1 MTIRSSFLSA
11 FLPLLLLASACA
23 PGTPP
28 GPGAPG
34 PDHGDA
40 HDHGDEDH
48 GERAVTLDPGTAA
61 RAGVEVAV
69 AGPGAIAIRRELPG
83 EVRPNGD
90 RLAHVAPRVGGIARE
105 VHASLG
111 DRVEAGQLL
120 AVLESRELAEARAA
134 WLAARARV
142 ELARKTFAREDRLRA
157 RGVTAEQ
164 DWLDARTALAEAEIE
179 LRAARQGLLALG
191 VPATELTRLPSLPEA
206 NLATLRL
213 VSPLPGEVIDRH
225 VTVGEAVA
233 ALVPVFTVADLS
245 TVWIDLSVY
254 PRDLAHVVPGAPV
267 ELTGPGGRPRAT
279 GRIAFVSPLLGEE
292 TRTALA
298 RVILPNPGGEWRPG
312 TFVTGRVTVE
322 DAEVP
327 VRVPLAA
334 LVHPEEGETA
344 LFVAEDGNRFVLRE
358 VTLGRRDAR
367 WAEVTAG
374 IAPGERYVARGGFA
388 LFAELGKDAFGDG
401 HGH

>member
-1 MTIRSSFLSA
+1 MTVRI
-11 FLPLLLLASACA
+11 LLLALALLLAAACSAENA
-23 PGTPP
+23 P
-28 GPGAPG
+28 GPGHGDPGDHGTAGHGAGAVVLAPG
-34 PDHGDA
+34 A
-40 HDHGDEDH
+40 
-48 GERAVTLDPGTAA
+48 AA
-61 RAGVEVAV
+61 RAGLEVAV
-69 AGPGAIAIRRELPG
+69 AGPGPIAIRRDLPG
-83 EVRPNGD
+83 EVRANGD

-111 DRVEAGQLL
+111 DRVRAGQVLV
-120 AVLESRELAEARAA
+120 VLESRELAEVRAG

-142 ELARKTFAREDRLRA
+142 ELARETFAREDRLRR

-191 VPATELTRLPSLPEA
+191 VPPGELERLSSLPEV

-213 VSPLPGEVIDRH
+213 VAPLPGEVIDRH
-225 VTVGEAVA
+225 VTVGETVA
-233 ALVPVFTVADLS
+233 ALAPVFTVADLS
-245 TVWIDLSVY
+245 TVWVDLSVY
-254 PRDLAHVVPGAPV
+254 PGDLAHVSPGAPV
-267 ELTGPGGRPRAT
+267 EIVGPGGRPRAR
-279 GRIAFVSPLLGEE
+279 GRISFISPLLGEE

-298 RVILPNPGGEWRPG
+298 RVILPNRDGAWRPG

-322 DAEVP
+322 DADVP
-327 VRVPLAA
+327 VRVPLTALVYPEDGGAA
-334 LVHPEEGETA
+334 L
-344 LFVAEDGNRFVLRE
+344 FIAEDGGRFTLRR

-374 IAPGERYVARGGFA
+374 LDPGERYVIRGGFS
-388 LFAELGKDAFGDG
+388 LLAETGKDAFGDG